1 MPNLTF
7 VSYGTRPTLRYANCA
22 RQLLLRFSK
31 FKINPNIGSD
41 IISLLRNKKQIDSII
56 IIIEAVA
63 TFDLA
68 LPADE

>member
-7 VSYGTRPTLRYANCA
+7 VSYGTKPTLRYANCA
-22 RQLLLRFSK
+22 RQLLLRFLKSK
-31 FKINPNIGSD
+31 IKPNIGSD
-41 IISLLRNKKQIDSII
+41 IIGLLGNKKLIVSII
-56 IIIEAVA
+56 IITEAVA